1 LYRLQYQ
8 ILRMHKEM
16 VKYSLIF
23 LTVYMVADCRK
34 SYAPPETNYNHLY
47 LSVDGQINTTPNS
60 VSSIKLT
67 RSQKL
72 SDTFPALTESGA
84 TVNIVNTAGISYP
97 LTDTGLNGVYVS
109 DLLTL
114 DPTQK
119 YILSITTKDGNQYA
133 SDPITSKQTPPIDS
147 VYWTL
152 GTDGAT
158 GEQVVN
164 IFLNTHDPSNN
175 TRLYRWD
182 FTETW
187 EHQSLYQSPYLIINS
202 KIVLVNDATQHAWDC
217 WTSAPSANIL
227 LGSSVELST
236 DIISGAPIARI
247 YENDPRV
254 DIRYS
259 MLIRQYAIDAPAYDY
274 WALVQRQSETLG
286 GLFDIQPAQLT
297 GNIHNLKVPSEPVY
311 GYVSAST
318 VEEKRIF
325 ISNQDLPGWK
335 SVSMQKCTQS
345 VHFLDTP
352 EQNDLYTY
360 YNTDPNFTFYEFGT
374 IPSNQPGGAPIG
386 PLQFLITPA
395 CLDCTFQGGSTVKPP
410 FWQ

>member
-1 LYRLQYQ
+1 MISDFEVRKEIVTCTL
-8 ILRMHKEM
+8 IL
-16 VKYSLIF
+16 
-23 LTVYMVADCRK
+23 LTVSFVADCRK
-34 SYAPPETNYNHLY
+34 SYAPPETSANHLY
-47 LSVDGQINTTPNS
+47 LTVDGIINIGTNS
-60 VSSIKLT
+60 VSIFKLT

-72 SDTFPALTESGA
+72 SDTLPSIPELSA
-84 TVNIVNTAGISYP
+84 TVNIVNAAGIVYP
-97 LTDTGLNGVYVS
+97 LTDTGVNGIYLS
-109 DLLTL
+109 TGLTL
-114 DPTQK
+114 DPSRK
-119 YILSITTKDGNQYA
+119 YILSVTTKDGNQYV
-133 SDPITSKQTPPIDS
+133 SDPVTPTKTPPIDS

-158 GEQVVN
+158 GEQAIN

-175 TRLYRWD
+175 THLYRWD

-187 EHQSLYQSPYLIINS
+187 EHESLYKTPYLVQNN
-202 KIVLVNDATQHAWDC
+202 KIVLVNDSTQHAWHC
-217 WTSAPSANIL
+217 WSSASSTNIL
-227 LGSSVELST
+227 LGSSATLST
-236 DIISGAPIARI
+236 DIISQAHIARI
-247 YENDPRV
+247 YQNDPRM
-254 DIRYS
+254 DNRYS
-259 MLIRQYAIDAPAYDY
+259 MLVRQYGIDASTYDY
-274 WALVQRQSETLG
+274 WALVQKQSETLG

-297 GNIHNLKVPSEPVY
+297 GNIHNQKVPAEPVY

-335 SVSMQKCTQS
+335 SVSTQTCTQS

-395 CLDCTFQGGSTVKPP
+395 CLDCSFQGGSTIKPP